1 MSNSADGQLVIGG
14 DGYTSAIALNNVGMQ
29 IYHNSASRSIIFG
42 TNETERLRIDSSGRL
57 LIGTTTATGAAK
69 LQLLQSSG
77 DGLLVRNH
85 DTNYEGIILS
95 NASGEARLMATSGGS
110 TARPALTFF
119 AGDAERFRITSDGKI
134 GINVTAPATTL
145 HLDSTGTPTTIQIDS
160 DTESSIDFND
170 HGGSAKRYKIGTNI
184 TDNSGQFEIKD
195 MTANAERLRIQ
206 NDGIVNIGVAS
217 PQYAKKVNIQG
228 GNGETLSLSNQDYTG
243 HAAGSMSGIEGRL
256 QCGGGQWSSSGVRF
270 KKENGTSGDKHTRL
284 ELYATDGYANKT
296 GLIVH
301 PDGEVTKPIQ
311 PMCCYNVSNTSAGN
325 YMSHYSV
332 LTNVGSNY
340 NTGNGRFTCPVGGN
354 YFCTVMVM
362 SDNSNTTMDLELHKN
377 GVNPNNILV
386 PYSAA
391 TGGQYNQAV
400 GSCIIGCSAG
410 DYLQFKLNSGSVYAG
425 RHSSISFCLLS

>member
-1 MSNSADGQLVIGG
+1 MSILSVDQIQPIGSG
-14 DGYTSAIALNNVGMQ
+14 TTITLNATEVKTGTEITVGTGASIFSPAGNTLTLGTNNV
-29 IYHNSASRSIIFG
+29 
-42 TNETERLRIDSSGRL
+42 ERLRITNDGTFTVQTGGSERARIDSSGRL
-57 LIGTTTATGAAK
+57 LVGTNSSSSSVRAVFQGYSGGGDNFQARVQFQTNQATNLASGNHLANFLFTNASNSVGAQIDVKADAAWGTNDYPGRIEFKTTADGA
-69 LQLLQSSG
+69 SS
-77 DGLLVRNH
+77 
-85 DTNYEGIILS
+85 
-95 NASGEARLMATSGGS
+95 
-110 TARPALTFF
+110 
-119 AGDAERFRITSDGKI
+119 
-134 GINVTAPATTL
+134 
-145 HLDSTGTPTTIQIDS
+145 PTTRMI
-160 DTESSIDFND
+160 
-170 HGGSAKRYKIGTNI
+170 
-184 TDNSGQFEIKD
+184 IK
-195 MTANAERLRIQ
+195 
-206 NDGIVNIGVAS
+206 NDGIVNIGVDS

-256 QCGGGQWSSSGVRF
+256 QCGNSQWSTSGVRF
-270 KKENGTSGDKHTRL
+270 KKENGTAGDKHTRL